1 MKRIPWPA
9 MLGATCLLAGCASQQ
24 VLPSASSSLIR
35 TDTKHSTI
43 TVGDPT
49 QGKADQ
55 AYLAKVMHA
64 LKMIQTNHAQQAID
78 GPLNDVIRHYEKTYA
93 NRGVTVYSAKDPVR
107 SLAYLAGAAVAAEDA
122 EKIGK
127 PSKNAIVVGP
137 AWAMAHWAKGYAYD
151 ALGQY
156 GQARSELEQ
165 ALALAPMNSQYASEL
180 AYTYLKDGNW
190 NKALSL
196 YKEAEANAELAPESA
211 AVHLKCVALRGQ
223 GYALVELHHL
233 DDAVTA
239 YKSCLKLNPDDPKS
253 PAELRYI
260 EGLRNRHHPGP
271 LQKYLN
277 PAQSGS
283 ESSQSS

>member
-1 MKRIPWPA
+1 MKRNPWPA
-9 MLGATCLLAGCASQQ
+9 MLAAACLLAGCASQQ
-24 VLPSASSSLIR
+24 PVQPPASSSLLR
-35 TDTKHSTI
+35 TDVKHSTI

-49 QGKADQ
+49 QGKVDQ
-55 AYLAKVMHA
+55 AYLAKVMQA
-64 LKMIQTNHAQQAID
+64 LKMIQANQTQQAID

-93 NRGVTVYSAKDPVR
+93 NRGVTVYSAKDPTR

-122 EKIGK
+122 EKAGK
-127 PSKNAIVVGP
+127 QGRNAIVVGP

-156 GQARSELEQ
+156 GQARNELEQ

-196 YKEAEANAELAPESA
+196 YQEAEANAELAPESA

-233 DDAVTA
+233 DDAVKA

-253 PAELRYI
+253 HGELRYI
-260 EGLRNRHHPGP
+260 ESLRNRHPPDP

-277 PAQSGS
+277 PAQPGS
-283 ESSQSS
+283 ESTK

>member
-1 MKRIPWPA
+1 MKRISWHA
-9 MLGATCLLAGCASQQ
+9 MLAGTCLLAGCASQSVQ
-24 VLPSASSSLIR
+24 PAASSSLTR
-35 TDTKHSTI
+35 DDANHSTI
-43 TVGDPT
+43 TIGDPA

-64 LKMIQTNHAQQAID
+64 LKMIQANQAQQAID

-93 NRGVTVYSAKDPVR
+93 NRGVTVYSAKDPTR
-107 SLAYLAGAAVAAEDA
+107 SLAYLASAAVAVEDA
-122 EKIGK
+122 EKAGK
-127 PSKNAIVVGP
+127 PGKNAIVVGP

-156 GQARSELEQ
+156 DQARSELMQ
-165 ALALAPMNSQYASEL
+165 ALTLAPMNSQYSSEL

-190 NKALSL
+190 NKALNL

-233 DDAVTA
+233 NDAVTA
-239 YKSCLKLNPDDPKS
+239 YKSCLNLNPDDPKS
-253 PAELRYI
+253 HAELRYI
-260 EGLRNRHHPGP
+260 DDLRKPGQRDP

-277 PAQSGS
+277 PAQSSS
-283 ESSQSS
+283 EPTT